1 MSFISMINRFGKN
14 HYLTFNHSKSYFGI
28 SAMGIYC
35 FKGTSL
41 TPSKNDVVDCSKV
54 GLQREE
60 LYCRNVSE
68 YQLELGQ
75 RRLIKVNRT
84 CVASTW

>member
-1 MSFISMINRFGKN
+1 MQNLADI
-14 HYLTFNHSKSYFGI
+14 KSLICI

-41 TPSKNDVVDCSKV
+41 IPNKNDVVDCSRV

-68 YQLELGQ
+68 YRLENGQ

>member
-1 MSFISMINRFGKN
+1 MQNLADI
-14 HYLTFNHSKSYFGI
+14 KSLICI

-41 TPSKNDVVDCSKV
+41 IPNKNDVVDCSRV

-68 YQLELGQ
+68 YRLENGQ
-75 RRLIKVNRT
+75 KRLVKVNRT
-84 CVASTW
+84 CVASTWYVTFQTLLINKR

>member
-1 MSFISMINRFGKN
+1 MFCKN
-14 HYLTFNHSKSYFGI
+14 HSLTLNDSKSYSCI

-41 TPSKNDVVDCSKV
+41 TPSKNDVVDCSRV

-68 YQLELGQ
+68 FLLENGH
-75 RRLIKVNRT
+75 RKLIKVNRT

>member
-1 MSFISMINRFGKN
+1 MTYQWSHILSCYCFDDRFF
-14 HYLTFNHSKSYFGI
+14 L

-35 FKGTSL
+35 FKGESL
-41 TPSKNDVVDCSKV
+41 IPNKNDVVDCSRV

-68 YQLELGQ
+68 FRMENGQ
-75 RRLIKVNRT
+75 RKLIKVNRT

>member
-1 MSFISMINRFGKN
+1 MCFTSIFCKN
-14 HYLTFNHSKSYFGI
+14 HSLTLNDSKSYSCI

-41 TPSKNDVVDCSKV
+41 TPSKNDVVDCSRV

-68 YQLELGQ
+68 FLLENGH
-75 RRLIKVNRT
+75 RKLIKVNRT